1 MVQYRSTRGGVRGL
15 SFEQT
20 VLTGLGADRGLM
32 VPEDGAFPTLPPHAL
47 EAWASLSYQE
57 LAVEVMRLFIDE
69 REISTPDLA
78 KLVHKSYNQSTFR
91 HPETAPVTKVTDQ
104 LLVLELFHGP
114 TFAFK
119 DIALQFLGNLF
130 EFFLQ
135 RKNAAKPADEPAH
148 KITVVGATS
157 GDTGSSAIYGL
168 RGKENVDVYIL
179 FPQGRVSQIQQR
191 QMTTVLDANIHN
203 VAIKGTFDDCQAI
216 VKDLFAD
223 ADFKAKFNLGAVN
236 SINFARILAQIVYY
250 VYAYFRAKELGVDE
264 VSFSVPTG
272 NFGDILAGFY
282 AKKLGVPLGK
292 LVVATNENDILHRF
306 FSTGKYHRHAIEHTS
321 SPSMDICV
329 SSNFERYLFALSGED
344 HDVLREWMVN
354 FEKTGE
360 LTIEGELL
368 ATAQRQMG
376 SYAVLQDEVNRTIKD
391 FKSLHQYL
399 FDPHSA
405 IGAAAAMHFGE
416 EFLADK
422 PKDAVVVVGTA
433 HYGKF
438 LPVVSKALGVAESAI
453 EQHPILKA
461 LEVLPTRLSVAD
473 NSKSVVAALISGK
486 AVKKTTTKTVKVGGS
501 ASSATVAKAP
511 APAGCPGWR
520 GSLPKASSPYAV
532 ASLVAAAAAVAFF
545 VVKRSS
551 K

>member
-1 MVQYRSTRGGVRGL
+1 MVQFRSTRGGVRGL
-15 SFEQT
+15 SFEET

-32 VPEDGAFPTLPPHAL
+32 VPEDGQFPKLPPNAL
-47 EAWASLSYQE
+47 QSWAKLSYQE
-57 LAVEVMRLFIDE
+57 LAVEVMGLFIDE
-69 REISTPDLA
+69 REISKAELRA
-78 KLVHKSYNQSTFR
+78 LVDKSYNEQTFR
-91 HPETAPVTKVTDQ
+91 HAETAPVVQLTPQ

-130 EFFLQ
+130 EFFLH
-135 RKNAAKPADEPAH
+135 RKNAAKSSAEPAH

-179 FPQGRVSQIQQR
+179 FPQGRVSAIQQR

-203 VAIKGTFDDCQAI
+203 VAVKGTFDDCQAI

-223 ADFKAKFNLGAVN
+223 AQFKAQHNLGAVN

-250 VYAYFRAKELGVDE
+250 VYAYFRAKEAGVED

-344 HDVLREWMVN
+344 HEALRGWMLD
-354 FEKTGE
+354 FEKTGQ

-368 ATAQRQMG
+368 AKAQADMASFSVRQP
-376 SYAVLQDEVNRTIKD
+376 EVDRTIAEYK
-391 FKSLHQYL
+391 KVHNYL

-405 IGAAAAMHFGE
+405 IGAAAAARYGE
-416 EFLADK
+416 KHLSGN

-438 LPVVSKALGVAESAI
+438 LPVVSKALGVSEQDV
-453 EQHPILKA
+453 EQHPKLKA
-461 LEVLPTRLSVAD
+461 LETLPTRLAVAD

-501 ASSATVAKAP
+501 PSKKPAAT
-511 APAGCPGWR
+511 CPIPFH
-520 GSLPKASSPYAV
+520 GSGMFV
-532 ASLVAAAAAVAFF
+532 TASLVVAGAAAVAFF
-545 VVKRSS
+545 VLKRNNHH
-551 K
+551 